1 MGYSKHE
8 LSTINMFSTPPPP
21 PKKVILHHNLPIAAT
36 SPQRALSTVLKV
48 AVVKRFD
55 CIYSYF
61 EKGCQKNCARD
72 NPERY
77 YGI

>member
-8 LSTINMFSTPPPP
+8 LSTINMFSTT
-21 PKKVILHHNLPIAAT
+21 PKIVILHHNLPIAAT
-36 SPQRALSTVLKV
+36 SPQRALSSVLKV

-61 EKGCQKNCARD
+61 ERGCRKNCARD
-72 NPERY
+72 NPERF